1 MPRIGGD
8 ECIALLSGCEER
20 VAAGLQERIQSM
32 IKNKTCFY
40 EEAKLE
46 RRRN

>member
-32 IKNKTCFY
+32 IENKTCFY

-46 RRRN
+46 RCRN